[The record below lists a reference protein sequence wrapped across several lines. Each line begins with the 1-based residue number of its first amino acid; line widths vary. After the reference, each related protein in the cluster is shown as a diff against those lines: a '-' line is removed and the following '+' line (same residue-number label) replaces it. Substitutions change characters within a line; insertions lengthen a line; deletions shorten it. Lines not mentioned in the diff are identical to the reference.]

1 MTADPSH
8 DSSHQ
13 SDSPR
18 ASARRFNTQLGL
30 ALLLVY
36 IALYGIALYGGFVL
50 LNATNPDLMT
60 GRGIGGMNLAFS
72 LGMVLVVCS
81 IALACVYSWFSRS
94 ENVNE
99 TIATEMDSVSV
110 RMRNPS

>member
-1 MTADPSH
+1 MTADPSN
-8 DSSHQ
+8 DSSRQ

-36 IALYGIALYGGFVL
+36 IALYGGFVL

-72 LGMVLVVCS
+72 LGMVLVVSS

>member
-1 MTADPSH
+1 MTADPSN

-36 IALYGIALYGGFVL
+36 IALYGGFVL

-110 RMRNPS
+110 RVRNPS

>member
-1 MTADPSH
+1 MTADPSN

-13 SDSPR
+13 SDSSR

-30 ALLLVY
+30 VLLLIYV
-36 IALYGIALYGGFVL
+36 ALYGGFVL
-50 LNATNPDLMT
+50 LNATNPGLMT

-72 LGMVLVVCS
+72 LGMVLVVSS

-110 RMRNPS
+110 RVRNPS

>member
-1 MTADPSH
+1 MTADPSN

-13 SDSPR
+13 SDSSR

-36 IALYGIALYGGFVL
+36 IALYGGFVL
-50 LNATNPDLMT
+50 LNATNPGLMT

-110 RMRNPS
+110 RVRNPS

>member
-1 MTADPSH
+1 MTSDPSH

-36 IALYGIALYGGFVL
+36 IALYGGFVL

-72 LGMVLVVCS
+72 LGMVLVVSS

-110 RMRNPS
+110 RVRNPS

>member
-36 IALYGIALYGGFVL
+36 IALYGGFVL

-72 LGMVLVVCS
+72 LGMVLVVSS

-110 RMRNPS
+110 RVRNPS

>member
-1 MTADPSH
+1 MTADPSN

-13 SDSPR
+13 SDSSR

-36 IALYGIALYGGFVL
+36 IALYGGFVL

-72 LGMVLVVCS
+72 LGMVLVVSS

-110 RMRNPS
+110 RVRNPS

>member
-36 IALYGIALYGGFVL
+36 IALYGGFVL

-110 RMRNPS
+110 RVRNPS

>member
-36 IALYGIALYGGFVL
+36 IALYGGFVL

-72 LGMVLVVCS
+72 LGMVLVVSS

>member
-1 MTADPSH
+1 MTADPSN

-13 SDSPR
+13 SDSSR

-36 IALYGIALYGGFVL
+36 IALYGGFVL
-50 LNATNPDLMT
+50 LNATNPGLMT

-72 LGMVLVVCS
+72 LGMVLVVSS

-110 RMRNPS
+110 RVRNPS